1 MVILPREDIFH
12 STFLVESFQ
21 IELQN
26 RKKGWMFYDDLNG
39 GGQEE
44 KLEGFSEDCG
54 IIHFVLIK
62 FDRE

>member
-1 MVILPREDIFH
+1 M
-12 STFLVESFQ
+12 ESFQ

-44 KLEGFSEDCG
+44 KLEGISEDCG